1 MDPNNSAADLI
12 GQDSP
17 GFNNK
22 IKAPARVDNF
32 LNATP
37 MTPFHGGDVDGLSD
51 GGQMTLQDLDGTFN
65 KSYGKSSVSVTLT
78 PNLATKTKASTRS
91 YAKPAPMAE
100 NIDT

>member
-51 GGQMTLQDLDGTFN
+51 GQMTLQDLDGTFN